1 MYEDD
6 SAGAPPRLPAAE
18 EPQAGEPQAGESHA
32 AILNS
37 EILDSEILDSG
48 GPQAGRVRTRGLLI
62 YTAVAALAAAGG
74 VGTTLLVRHV
84 TAQPAA
90 PIAAPVAS
98 MNDGVVYHEI
108 EPGVVDVSA
117 NLQYLDETAE
127 GTGFVINAA
136 DGLILTNNHVIDG
149 ATSVTVTAV
158 MTGKTYQA
166 TVLGY
171 DLPGD
176 IAVLQVHGATGL
188 RAVATGDSNALT
200 VGTAVIA
207 LGNEAG
213 QGGAPTS
220 APGVISS
227 MGRSIVATDQ
237 SSGLTETLHGMLQ
250 TSADIRP
257 GDSGGPLANASG
269 QVVGIDTAAG
279 SGGQGMAFAGYAI
292 PIDTAMPIAMQ
303 IADQHPG
310 PTIQLGMPAFLG
322 VLLPDSNSTSPQTE
336 AGHGAPGKS
345 SPSCLNEDAG
355 SDSSVPARIA
365 PAASGALVD
374 GVVCGTAAA
383 NAGLTAGDVIT
394 SFGGQ
399 AVSSADAL
407 SSDLS
412 RERPGVKGLLTW
424 VGVEGGSHSAFVT
437 LGTGP
442 AA

>member
-1 MYEDD
+1 MGMHEDD
-6 SAGAPPRLPAAE
+6 SAGAPTRLPDAGEPHADE
-18 EPQAGEPQAGESHA
+18 LHDGAPQAGEPHA
-32 AILNS
+32 
-37 EILDSEILDSG
+37 G
-48 GPQAGRVRTRGLLI
+48 GPRARGLLI

-84 TAQPAA
+84 TAQSNA
-90 PIAAPVAS
+90 PVAAPVAS
-98 MNDGVVYHEI
+98 MNDGTVYHEV

-149 ATSVTVTAV
+149 ATSVTVTTV

-188 RAVATGDSNALT
+188 RAVATGDSNDLT

-279 SGGQGMAFAGYAI
+279 SGGPGMAFAGYAI

-303 IADQHPG
+303 IAGQRPG

-336 AGHGAPGKS
+336 AGHGSPSKS
-345 SPSCLNEDAG
+345 GPSCLNQDAG
-355 SDSSVPARIA
+355 NYSAVPARIA
-365 PAASGALVD
+365 PAPSGALVD

-383 NAGLTAGDVIT
+383 SAGLEAGDVIT

-399 AVSSADAL
+399 TVSSADAL

-412 RERPGVKGLLTW
+412 HDRPGLKGLLTW
-424 VGVEGGSHSAFVT
+424 VGIGGSSHSALVT
-437 LGTGP
+437 LGIGP